1 MLQSQASLQRFASGA
16 DQGLAPL
23 SSFLPQLHQESNQVG
38 EREGD
43 GDGTSDLSLGEDSGE
58 SEGSSDGELDRL
70 SKGKRKS
77 TKSGKAKETNA
88 RRSKGALF
96 TDELELVV
104 LWQILKRFFS
114 KYSILPNLAAGR
126 MMEFLHN

>member
-1 MLQSQASLQRFASGA
+1 
-16 DQGLAPL
+16 L

-58 SEGSSDGELDRL
+58 SEGSSDAELDRP

-77 TKSGKAKETNA
+77 SKSGKAKEASA
-88 RRSKGALF
+88 RRSKGALL
-96 TDELELVV
+96 TAELELVA
-104 LWQILKRFFS
+104 LWQVLKRFFF

-126 MMEFLHN
+126 MIKFLHD